1 MLNVIG
7 VTSIRNG
14 YAYILTYN
22 DRVRRGCDRME
33 VEFITTCTISGYH
46 HLSCE
51 FESRSG
57 RGVLDTPLCDK
68 VCQ

>member
-1 MLNVIG
+1 MLIAID

-14 YAYILTYN
+14 YTYILAYN
-22 DRVRRGCDRME
+22 DRVRCGCDRME

-51 FESRSG
+51 FEPRSG
-57 RGVLDTPLCDK
+57 RGVLDTTLCGK